1 MFTKETK
8 LIIGKDL
15 AAKLAKY
22 LCTGENLER
31 ALAKIEKSWHR
42 YNRQQVSVLEVPGF
56 AEIVEQFEFRHY
68 DMSTERSWGRDEP
81 DYWALEDGSEY
92 VLRIIPTGEILRFW
106 CPDNSGKRFALE
118 LRDRQMGPCR
128 DFKFTEEQ
136 PQYIGK
142 ATEKKIQA
150 WIDYQ
155 HRKRE
160 AETNY
165 MAEAR
170 VRNAQ
175 LRATILKRFPNARL
189 SEHGGWLVECWYS
202 EGVLDYHVTACEDG
216 GFTRDYKVNYNMV
229 PSVKDQLGIE

>member
-8 LIIGKDL
+8 LIIGKER
-15 AAKLAKY
+15 AIRFAKLR
-22 LCTGENLER
+22 CTGENLER
-31 ALAKIEKSWHR
+31 ALEEIERSWHR
-42 YNRQQVSVLEVPGF
+42 FNRQQVSVLEVPGF
-56 AEIVEQFEFRHY
+56 SEIVEQFEFLHY

-81 DYWALEDGSEY
+81 DYWGLDNGSEY
-92 VLRIIPTGEILRFW
+92 VLRIITTGEILRFW

-118 LRDRQMGPCR
+118 LRDRQLGPCR
-128 DFKFTEEQ
+128 DFKFAEEK

-175 LRATILKRFPNARL
+175 LRAAILKRFPNAILR
-189 SEHGGWLVECWYS
+189 ENDGWLAEARFS
-202 EGVLDYHVTACEDG
+202 EGVLDYVITATESG
-216 GFTRDYKVNYNMV
+216 GFSRTYSVNFGRV
-229 PSVKDQLGIE
+229 PSYKEQLGIE

>member
-1 MFTKETK
+1 MTTKETK
-8 LIIGKDL
+8 LIIGKK
-15 AAKLAKY
+15 AATMFAKLY
-22 LCTGENLER
+22 CTGENLER

-42 YNRQQVSVLEVPGF
+42 FNRQQVSVLEVPGF
-56 AEIVEQFEFRHY
+56 AEIDELFEFSFY

-81 DYWALEDGSEY
+81 DYWALGDGSEY

-128 DFKFTEEQ
+128 DFKFDEER

-160 AETNY
+160 AEANY

-170 VRNAQ
+170 VKNAQ
-175 LRATILKRFPNARL
+175 LRAAILKRFPYATLREND
-189 SEHGGWLVECWYS
+189 GWLVEAWFS
-202 EGVLDYHVTACEDG
+202 EGVLDYVITATESG
-216 GFTRDYKVNYNMV
+216 GFSRTYSVNFGRV
-229 PSVKDQLGIE
+229 PSYKDQLGIE